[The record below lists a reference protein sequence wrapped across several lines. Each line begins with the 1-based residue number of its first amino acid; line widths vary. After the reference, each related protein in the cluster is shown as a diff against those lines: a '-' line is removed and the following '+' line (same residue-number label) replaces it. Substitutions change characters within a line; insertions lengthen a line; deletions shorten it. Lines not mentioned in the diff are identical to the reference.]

1 MAIFDKMEQ
10 YGMNGPITD
19 EFRVDGLEDN
29 VQSHIYKL
37 FFLTGYHR
45 LPSNCNSS
53 LLVELGRNIFLNEFS
68 HTK

>member
-10 YGMNGPITD
+10 YGMDGPITD

-37 FFLTGYHR
+37 FFKLDIAGYQVIVIAH
-45 LPSNCNSS
+45 
-53 LLVELGRNIFLNEFS
+53 F
-68 HTK
+68 